1 MLANDFM
8 VKKLKNKELH
18 GLLCNKLSKR
28 VDRFGYRAIGVGAD
42 KETNEVIVQL
52 SEEKIVRLS
61 SKTALANNDDLMA
74 DIFDEFNGL
83 KANKEPQKPNSIYYG
98 YGSSYKII
106 DVLNDK
112 DGDFISCRL
121 FIVKKLGVDEC
132 LGFYVP
138 PMIDNNN
145 TTLADLLENGEPAI
159 HYEANSANIRRFLDR
174 GPYNIEWLVRK
185 YLEVGFRSCK
195 IERIRGTEF
204 AIKFRYKKWGSMID
218 REVKMQFPK
227 YLKDSKKTAV
237 KITSKVFYELL
248 RGPLFG
254 NLLGKDPIQAIIMR
268 KENNN
273 K

>member
-28 VDRFGYRAIGVGAD
+28 VDRFGYRVIGVGVD
-42 KETNEVIVQL
+42 KETDGVIVQL
-52 SEEKIVRLS
+52 NKETMVRLND
-61 SKTALANNDDLMA
+61 KVALANDDDFMA

-106 DVLNDK
+106 DVLNEK
-112 DGDFISCRL
+112 DGDFINCRL
-121 FIVKKLGVDEC
+121 FIVKELGVDEC
-132 LGFYVP
+132 LGF
-138 PMIDNNN
+138 
-145 TTLADLLENGEPAI
+145 
-159 HYEANSANIRRFLDR
+159 SANIRRFLDK

-185 YLEVGFRSCK
+185 YLGVGFRSCK
-195 IERIRGTEF
+195 IERIQGTEF

-237 KITSKVFYELL
+237 KITS
-248 RGPLFG
+248 
-254 NLLGKDPIQAIIMR
+254 
-268 KENNN
+268 
-273 K
+273 

>member
-1 MLANDFM
+1 MLADDFM
-8 VKKLKNKELH
+8 VKKLKNKGLH

-42 KETNEVIVQL
+42 KETNGVIVQL
-52 SEEKIVRLS
+52 SEEKIVRLN
-61 SKTALANNDDLMA
+61 SKTALANDGDLMVG
-74 DIFDEFNGL
+74 IFDEFNEL
-83 KANKEPQKPNSIYYG
+83 KANKEPQKPNSFYYG

-132 LGFYVP
+132 LGFYAP
-138 PMIDNNN
+138 PVIDNDN

-159 HYEANSANIRRFLDR
+159 YYEANFANIRRFLDR

-195 IERIRGTEF
+195 IERI
-204 AIKFRYKKWGSMID
+204 
-218 REVKMQFPK
+218 
-227 YLKDSKKTAV
+227 
-237 KITSKVFYELL
+237 
-248 RGPLFG
+248 
-254 NLLGKDPIQAIIMR
+254 
-268 KENNN
+268 
-273 K
+273 

>member
-1 MLANDFM
+1 M
-8 VKKLKNKELH
+8 
-18 GLLCNKLSKR
+18 S
-28 VDRFGYRAIGVGAD
+28 
-42 KETNEVIVQL
+42 Q
-52 SEEKIVRLS
+52 EKIVRLS
-61 SKTALANNDDLMA
+61 SKTALANDDDLMA
-74 DIFDEFNGL
+74 GIFDEFNGL
-83 KANKEPQKPNSIYYG
+83 KANKKPQKPNSFYYG

-106 DVLNDK
+106 DVLNEK

-121 FIVKKLGVDEC
+121 FIVKELVADEC

-159 HYEANSANIRRFLDR
+159 YYEANSANIRRFLDR

-195 IERIRGTEF
+195 VERIQGTEF

-218 REVKMQFPK
+218 REVKRQFPK
-227 YLKDSKKTAV
+227 YLKDSKKTVV

>member
-1 MLANDFM
+1 MLADDFM
-8 VKKLKNKELH
+8 VKKLKNKGLH

-42 KETNEVIVQL
+42 KETNGVIVQL
-52 SEEKIVRLS
+52 SEEKIVRLN
-61 SKTALANNDDLMA
+61 SKTALANDDDLMA
-74 DIFDEFNGL
+74 GIFDEFNGL
-83 KANKEPQKPNSIYYG
+83 KANKESQKPNSFYYG

-112 DGDFISCRL
+112 DGDFINCRL
-121 FIVKKLGVDEC
+121 FIVKKLGADEC
-132 LGFYVP
+132 LGFYAP

-145 TTLADLLENGEPAI
+145 TTLADLLENGEHAI
-159 HYEANSANIRRFLDR
+159 YYETNSANIRRFLDK

-185 YLEVGFRSCK
+185 YLGVGFRSCK
-195 IERIRGTEF
+195 IERIQGTEF

-237 KITSKVFYELL
+237 KITS
-248 RGPLFG
+248 
-254 NLLGKDPIQAIIMR
+254 
-268 KENNN
+268 
-273 K
+273 